1 MLLLSFHLLCY
12 FTFCFFLSSSSSS
25 WLNLLLYL
33 PFLVLLILPLLVVPF
48 LFLLVL
54 LLGCCFFLSPAFLHF
69 LLILHFLIF
78 LLILLFLLY
87 CFFLFWASASS
98 SCVQLPFL
106 LHVSCTFFCFFFAAP
121 FSSFWRMFPLSCFF
135 SFAVHTSSWL
145 LLPVLG
151 LGGYIFSSP
160 FLGSVS
166 FFLLLNL
173 LILLGCCIIFL
184 TAA

>member
-87 CFFLFWASASS
+87 CFLFWASASS